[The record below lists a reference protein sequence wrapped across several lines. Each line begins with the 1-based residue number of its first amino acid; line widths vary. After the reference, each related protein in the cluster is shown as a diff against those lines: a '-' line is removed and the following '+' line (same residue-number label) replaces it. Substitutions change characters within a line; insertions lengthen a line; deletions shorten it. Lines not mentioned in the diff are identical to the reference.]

1 MRLELA
7 KEESKGQ
14 GSRPLHEDIF
24 ASLLIWQGLDLEE
37 QQYVLSFQLLHPG
50 PVLTLLCQ
58 RRRLCA
64 DINGIGQ
71 HATDNQRAALLE
83 RGNRIRRKIEA
94 WSEIQHLYMPS
105 VASLRAK
112 VDREGRGKPQDATTL
127 ELFLPS
133 QILSLVE
140 CDDQLYSFEWHLHF
154 AQAHDALNDIR
165 RLLVLCSR
173 LHCSKEHFAR
183 GQFHNTRGVTVLNRI
198 NDRIHFHAKKYRETR
213 ILLEWLAP
221 RVMLVSWDLQ
231 LKVLQDEDIRA
242 LEEGDEGSSTEGQ
255 RVLSWIWR
263 IPGANSNKATQEGTC
278 IELSPVA
285 C

>member
-1 MRLELA
+1 MELA

-50 PVLTLLCQ
+50 PVLTLLRQ
-58 RRRLCA
+58 RRRLRA

-83 RGNRIRRKIEA
+83 CGNRIRRKIEA

-112 VDREGRGKPQDATTL
+112 VDREGGGKPQDATTL

-140 CDDQLYSFEWHLHF
+140 CDHQLYSFEWHLRF

-173 LHCSKEHFAR
+173 LHRSK
-183 GQFHNTRGVTVLNRI
+183 
-198 NDRIHFHAKKYRETR
+198 
-213 ILLEWLAP
+213 
-221 RVMLVSWDLQ
+221 
-231 LKVLQDEDIRA
+231 
-242 LEEGDEGSSTEGQ
+242 
-255 RVLSWIWR
+255 
-263 IPGANSNKATQEGTC
+263 
-278 IELSPVA
+278 
-285 C
+285 